1 MLRWLTTLLRP
12 GRADAALTLAALAGL
27 ALCSPAQADA
37 DADAAPAP
45 APLDDESLAEWDHF
59 ELSMGF
65 LAGQRRYGDLRWSG
79 TQGLPA
85 GALEGAPFDAP
96 VPALGLRYDVRLV
109 VAYVRM
115 TAGVDVP
122 FTAYDVE
129 DTRRTLA
136 DGRELSITEL
146 KPFSLRFGIGGE
158 LPVGPVAP
166 FLDLLGSIDFTRA
179 TLELDGDAHELEAR
193 SFGFALRAGA
203 RLHVREWFFATAS
216 AEVGLVGTTRWGAE
230 LSVGFALM

>member
-1 MLRWLTTLLRP
+1 MSDKREQRTRRRRILGAGMRSLGRGVLQTMPGYDRAKSWQKTGQDWFDTLGGLKGAAMKLGQIASQYRDFLP
-12 GRADAALTLAALAGL
+12 EPLVEQLARLQRNAEPWAFERLEPVIDAAWSDEQRALVAHIDHEAMAAASIG
-27 ALCSPAQADA
+27 QAHRA
-37 DADAAPAP
+37 
-45 APLDDESLAEWDHF
+45 
-59 ELSMGF
+59 
-65 LAGQRRYGDLRWSG
+65 
-79 TQGLPA
+79 
-85 GALEGAPFDAP
+85 
-96 VPALGLRYDVRLV
+96 
-109 VAYVRM
+109 
-115 TAGVDVP
+115 
-122 FTAYDVE
+122 
-129 DTRRTLA
+129 TLA

-179 TLELDGDAHELEAR
+179 PLELDGDAHELEAR